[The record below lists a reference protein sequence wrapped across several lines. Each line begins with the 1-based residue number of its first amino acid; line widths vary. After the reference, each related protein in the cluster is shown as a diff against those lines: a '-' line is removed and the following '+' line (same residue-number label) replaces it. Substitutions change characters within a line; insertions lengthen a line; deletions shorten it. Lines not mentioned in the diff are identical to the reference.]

1 MRLYTIVS
9 WIFILDP
16 QWALISAQRT
26 DRTPLCINIEE
37 EGHLIPEQA
46 NTTVGPWAER
56 EYQDWKENGANDE
69 SFWHRLHKKW
79 APDAADSIIKCDLSS
94 MCSVVSC
101 RLIDNRHDLQ
111 EQWNAYWTLESIATF
126 HNVAYEIRKANME
139 AWSSVS
145 NDVGTLVSRFSDGSN
160 IEQHKLKHDRNWKV
174 ASHVICGVAMLVSGI
189 GVFSTA
195 FINAAPTLALVKG
208 ITAVISK
215 EEIAMY
221 AASAG
226 LFNTGASVA
235 LNVGSDF
242 MGPKNYVSKMTDT
255 LKHSQMQNQ
264 DQIVDRFDAFVKG
277 LLSEGSHG
285 QRRSH
290 QERDEAW
297 TENDRETM
305 FQFLNVTGFY
315 RYGDWWGY
323 CHGKGEDHGNHC
335 RGNKNIDWTGK
346 FGKSQYKKIRHPFK
360 HCKARKGLQHSFVG
374 CEGPNNNGYD
384 NNKPSECAGRPG
396 TEGFVAEDSTQ
407 WVNGAAYEADG
418 MEEDEGEMSDWTD
431 GEDEADA
438 DDDNDDFELHTP
450 HDNKTGIASRF
461 YA

>member
-1 MRLYTIVS
+1 MSGDIQSQQIWSCVALGFCFQLPKIGHIRQDIILGVSFAQYLALPRHITLALTLEMFSSLDISSSLNISSLPNISPSFQASYDLAQRIMRLYTIVS

-37 EGHLIPEQA
+37 EGHLIPEQV

-56 EYQDWKENGANDE
+56 GYQDWKENGANDK
-69 SFWHRLHKKW
+69 SFWHWLHKKW

-277 LLSEGSHG
+277 LLSGNNSELTYLVRQGRYANSNSVLTPEHNKQLR
-285 QRRSH
+285 QR
-290 QERDEAW
+290 W
-297 TENDRETM
+297 
-305 FQFLNVTGFY
+305 
-315 RYGDWWGY
+315 
-323 CHGKGEDHGNHC
+323 
-335 RGNKNIDWTGK
+335 
-346 FGKSQYKKIRHPFK
+346 
-360 HCKARKGLQHSFVG
+360 
-374 CEGPNNNGYD
+374 
-384 NNKPSECAGRPG
+384 
-396 TEGFVAEDSTQ
+396 
-407 WVNGAAYEADG
+407 AA
-418 MEEDEGEMSDWTD
+418 S
-431 GEDEADA
+431 
-438 DDDNDDFELHTP
+438 
-450 HDNKTGIASRF
+450 
-461 YA
+461 